1 MQQQV
6 PPGDALTRRL
16 IDYLDS
22 IGYKHPDN
30 STQEFKIVLALD
42 NGVVLRGRIV
52 SPDEFLRINSRLND
66 GHWPD
71 PEADGFRYPFGP
83 DDPKEFVHLTDVEYL
98 SGGVWV
104 AGSTARVGVSIVKM
118 AGEKYF

>member
-1 MQQQV
+1 MQEQEQR
-6 PPGDALTRRL
+6 GDALTRSL

-52 SPDEFLRINSRLND
+52 SPDEFLRINSRLSD

-71 PEADGFRYPFGP
+71 PEADGFGYPFGT
-83 DDPKEFVHLTDVEYL
+83 DDPKEFVHLADVNYL
-98 SGGVWV
+98 SGGAWTE
-104 AGSTARVGVSIVKM
+104 GSTARVDIRFVMM
-118 AGEKYF
+118 AGEKY

>member
-6 PPGDALTRRL
+6 PPGDALTRQL
-16 IDYLDS
+16 IRYLDS
-22 IGYKHPDN
+22 IGYQHPDN
-30 STQEFKIVLALD
+30 PTQEFKIVLALD

-71 PEADGFRYPFGP
+71 PEADRFTYPFGT
-83 DDPKEFVHLTDVEYL
+83 DDPKEFVHLTDVKYL
-98 SGGVWV
+98 SGGVWTE
-104 AGSTARVGVSIVKM
+104 GSTARVDIRFVMM
-118 AGEKYF
+118 AGEKF